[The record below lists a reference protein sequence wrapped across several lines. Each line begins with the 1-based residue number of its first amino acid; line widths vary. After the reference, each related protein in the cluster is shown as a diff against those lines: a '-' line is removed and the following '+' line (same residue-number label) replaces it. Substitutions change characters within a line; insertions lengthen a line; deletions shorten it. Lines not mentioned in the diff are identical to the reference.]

1 MFLLQSDTVKL
12 ECILTGVMREEGAEE
27 DIGAELGRLTGG
39 IYKMRFFITFTAD
52 EKLFGLCK
60 SKK

>member
-1 MFLLQSDTVKL
+1 
-12 ECILTGVMREEGAEE
+12 MREEGAEE